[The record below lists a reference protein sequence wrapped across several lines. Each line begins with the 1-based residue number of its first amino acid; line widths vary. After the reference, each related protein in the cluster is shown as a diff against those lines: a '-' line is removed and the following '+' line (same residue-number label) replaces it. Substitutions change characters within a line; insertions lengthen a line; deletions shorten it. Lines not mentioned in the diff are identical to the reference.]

1 MTCDDSI
8 LILNCQHCITKLVKH
23 TKLVKQAVKSLSSD
37 EAFGTEGE
45 NMHAHLLMEDAKLVN
60 NLTAALKHCMQLLRK
75 ILALVCE

>member
-8 LILNCQHCITKLVKH
+8 LILNCQHCITKLVK
-23 TKLVKQAVKSLSSD
+23 QAVKSLSSD
-37 EAFGTEGE
+37 ETFGTEGE
-45 NMHAHLLMEDAKLVN
+45 NMHAHLLMDDARLVN

>member
-1 MTCDDSI
+1 MTCVDSI
-8 LILNCQHCITKLVKH
+8 LILNCQHCV

-37 EAFGTEGE
+37 KAFGTEGE